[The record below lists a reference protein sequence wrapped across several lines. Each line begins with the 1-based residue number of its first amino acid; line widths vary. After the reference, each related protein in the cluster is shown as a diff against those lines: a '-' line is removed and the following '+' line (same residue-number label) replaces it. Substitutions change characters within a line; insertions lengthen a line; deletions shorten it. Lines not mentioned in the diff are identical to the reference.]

1 MNEHNDIRELLALAA
16 AGALDA
22 DEQGHV
28 EEHLRQ
34 CETCRAEFAGWL
46 RLTGTLQDL
55 PTPQAR
61 PALLKETM
69 RALSDAARAAEQQRH
84 RTNHFM
90 LGLLFLFAWTITLL
104 NWPLLRMFEGRLEQ
118 WLNISTGQL
127 TFLWVSYIV
136 MAWTGTAL
144 AAMMLARHRR
154 QREGATV

>member
-1 MNEHNDIRELLALAA
+1 MKEHNDIRELLSLAA

-22 DEQGHV
+22 SEQSRV

-46 RLTGTLQDL
+46 RLTGALQDL
-55 PTPQAR
+55 PTPSVR
-61 PALLKETM
+61 PALLEQTR
-69 RALSDAARAAEQQRH
+69 RALERRAAEQQRH

-104 NWPLLRMFEGRLEQ
+104 NWPLLRLFEGRLEQ

-144 AAMMLARHRR
+144 AAVMLARHRR
-154 QREGATV
+154 QREGVTV

>member
-1 MNEHNDIRELLALAA
+1 MNEHNDIRELLTLAA

-22 DEQGHV
+22 AEQGRV
-28 EEHLRQ
+28 EEHLRH
-34 CETCRAEFAGWL
+34 CEACRAEFAGWL

-61 PALLKETM
+61 PALLEQTR
-69 RALSDAARAAEQQRH
+69 RALAARAAAQQAH

-90 LGLLFLFAWTITLL
+90 LGLLLLFAWTITLL

-127 TFLWVSYIV
+127 TVLWVSYIV

-144 AAMMLARHRR
+144 AAVMLARHRR
-154 QREGATV
+154 QREGVTV